1 MSQQLSCPNCGSPI
15 VFGVKFCSN
24 CGAQLHLEMP
34 QQITNAIPVNLEQFS
49 KGKVPYWSEAALRI
63 YVTRAFEYAENSF
76 MSSMWCSWALG
87 GVALFG
93 YDGFGGIPD
102 NLDKAKLT
110 FELGIQAMV
119 SAWFRSWY
127 SQKPHTYE
135 EREDAARVALT
146 NVQTFLEIGKRDTIE
161 LYLGFDREFQCL
173 VRDKDPKLP
182 FCYIDMFYQRYWECI
197 TGEQIVGWDKLRF
210 PLESHQQFISACRKN
225 KRHNFND
232 LVVDVMA
239 MWVAIVDA
247 SRIMFREFERM
258 QKG

>member
-1 MSQQLSCPNCGSPI
+1 
-15 VFGVKFCSN
+15 
-24 CGAQLHLEMP
+24 LEVP
-34 QQITNAIPVNLEQFS
+34 QQTTGATPINPGQHS
-49 KGKVPYWSEAALRI
+49 KEKAPYWSEAALKT
-63 YVTRAFEYAENSF
+63 YVARAFEHAENSF
-76 MSSMWCSWALG
+76 LSSMWCSWALG

-127 SQKPHTYE
+127 SQKAHTYE
-135 EREDAARVALT
+135 EREDAVRVALT
-146 NVQTFLEIGKRDTIE
+146 NVQTFLEISKRDTVE

-182 FCYIDMFYQRYWECI
+182 FCYVDMFYQRYWECI
-197 TGEQIVGWDKLRF
+197 TGEQIVNWDKLRF
-210 PLESHQQFISACRKN
+210 PLESHQQLISAYRKN
-225 KRHNFND
+225 KHRNLSD
-232 LVVDVMA
+232 PIADVLE
-239 MWVAIVDA
+239 MWAVIIDS